1 MKKITI
7 TLLSIIF
14 LSIGCSEEF
23 TDINPIGALSD
34 SQLGNAQGVDLLL
47 TGAYSVLDGI
57 RQNSQGNEWGRSA
70 DNWVMDVVS
79 DDAHKGSTD
88 SDQADLFELE
98 VYNWQT
104 ANGYFL
110 ARWSV
115 LFAGV
120 QRANAVIKLIN
131 SIDDTGATLVSERA
145 QAMFLRGHF
154 HFELKKTFGVFPL
167 ISDQNVVDIEY
178 NQPNATEDALWAAIE
193 SDFTYAKDN
202 LPSSRTGNYTQPGR
216 PLSWA
221 AQAFLGKA
229 QLYQGKWADA
239 KANLDA
245 VVSSGAYG
253 LHPNLV
259 DNFKAATEN
268 GAEAIFAI
276 QYSADDA
283 QSMQGNATGALNYP
297 GGGPFGSCC
306 GFYQPT
312 QDLVDAYQTDANG
325 LPLLDTFQ
333 NNHVKNDANPNTE
346 SSEPFTTETGTLDP
360 RLDFTVGRRGI
371 DYNGYGPHIGKDWI
385 RASFADISGPY
396 LPKKNVYTNGDA
408 ANIGSGGWGQ
418 QLSGINYHIMRYADV
433 ILMAAEANVETG
445 NLETARGQVNLIR
458 GRAQSMATVKDATG
472 ADAANYL
479 IGLWNDPWTDQAV
492 ARKAVRFERRLEL
505 AMEGH
510 RTFDLRRWGNAEQ
523 VINAYI
529 AVESETIVPFG
540 KGQVY
545 QSKHNRFPIPLS
557 AIDGS
562 GGVITQNPGF

>member
-1 MKKITI
+1 MKKITV
-7 TLLSIIF
+7 TFLSLIF

-23 TDINPIGALSD
+23 TDINPIGALSNA
-34 SQLGNAQGVDLLL
+34 QLGNEDGVDLLL

-57 RQNSQGNEWGRSA
+57 RQNSQGNGWGRSA

-88 SDQADLFELE
+88 SDQADLYELE
-98 VYNWQT
+98 LYNWET

-131 SIDDTGATLVSERA
+131 SIDPADTYLPVQRA
-145 QAMFLRGHF
+145 QARFLRGHF

-167 ISDQNVVDIEY
+167 ISNQNVVDVDY
-178 NQPNATEDALWAAIE
+178 NQPNATEDAIWASIE
-193 SDFTYAKDN
+193 ADFTFAKDN
-202 LPSSRTGNYTQPGR
+202 LPSSRTAAYSQPGR

-229 QLYQGKWADA
+229 HLFQGEWAAA
-239 KANLDA
+239 KTNLDA
-245 VVSSGAYG
+245 VVASNAYA

-259 DNFKAATEN
+259 DNFLSATEN
-268 GAEAIFAI
+268 GSEAIFAI

-312 QDLVDAYQTDANG
+312 QDLVDAYKTENG
-325 LPLLDTFQ
+325 LPQLDTFQ
-333 NNHVKNDANPNTE
+333 DTHVTSDYGVE
-346 SSEPFTTETGTLDP
+346 SSAAFTPYAGTLDP

-371 DYNGYGPHIGKDWI
+371 DYNGYGVHIGKTWI

-433 ILMAAEANVETG
+433 ILMAAEANVETN
-445 NLETARGQVNLIR
+445 NLELARGQVNQIR
-458 GRAQSMATVKDATG
+458 QRAKSMATVKNAAG
-472 ADAANYL
+472 ADAANYDIEL
-479 IGLWNDPWTDQAV
+479 YTAAWTDQAV

-510 RTFDLRRWGNAEQ
+510 RSFDLRRWGNAEQ
-523 VINAYI
+523 VINTYI
-529 AVESETIVPFG
+529 SKEAETITTFG

-545 QSKHNRFPIPLS
+545 QAKHNRFPIPLT

-562 GGVITQNPGF
+562 AGVIKQNPGY

>member
-7 TLLSIIF
+7 TFLSIIF

-34 SQLGNAQGVDLLL
+34 SQLGNAKGVDLLL

-57 RQNSQGNEWGRSA
+57 RQNSQGNGWGRSA

-98 VYNWQT
+98 LYNWET
-104 ANGYFL
+104 GNGYFL

-131 SIDDTGATLVSERA
+131 DIDPSGATFVQERA
-145 QAMFLRGHF
+145 QAQFLRGHF

-178 NQPNATEDALWAAIE
+178 NQPNGTEDALWAAIE
-193 SDFTYAKDN
+193 ADFTYAKTN
-202 LPSSRTGNYTQPGR
+202 LPSARTGTYTQPGR
-216 PLSWA
+216 PLSSA

-229 QLYQGKWADA
+229 LLYQGKWASA
-239 KANLDA
+239 KTELDA
-245 VVSSGAYG
+245 VISSGDYS
-253 LHPNLV
+253 LHPNLQ
-259 DNFKAATEN
+259 DNFLAGSEN
-268 GAEAIFAI
+268 GSEAIFAI

-312 QDLVDAYQTDANG
+312 QDLVDAYKTTAG
-325 LPLLDTFQ
+325 LPQLDTFQ
-333 NNHVKNDANPNTE
+333 DTHVTSDAGIE
-346 SSEPFTTETGTLDP
+346 SADVFIPYAGSLDP
-360 RLDFTVGRRGI
+360 RLDFTVGRRAI
-371 DYNGYGPHIGKDWI
+371 DYNRYGPHVGKDWI

-396 LPKKNVYTNGDA
+396 LPKKNVFTNGDD
-408 ANIGSGGWGQ
+408 ANIGSGGWGEN
-418 QLSGINYHIMRYADV
+418 LSGINYHVMRYADV
-433 ILMAAEANVETG
+433 ILMAAEADVETN
-445 NLETARGQVNLIR
+445 NLELARGHVNEIR
-458 GRAQSMATVKDATG
+458 ERAMLMTTVKKADG
-472 ADAANYL
+472 SDAANYDIQL
-479 IGLWNDPWTDQAV
+479 YDATDFASQAD
-492 ARKAVRFERRLEL
+492 ARKRVRFERRLEL

-510 RTFDLRRWGNAEQ
+510 RTFDLRRWGNAVQ
-523 VINAYI
+523 VIADYI
-529 AVESETIVPFG
+529 DAESETIIPFA
-540 KGQVY
+540 KGHVY
-545 QSKHNRFPIPLS
+545 QDKHNRFPIPLT

-562 GGVITQNPGF
+562 AGIITQNPGY